1 MIEEKKFISKQNFE
15 KIYNGILDNT
25 FPWYYTPY
33 STSYKYPFFAHT
45 LKPRNGQKNSLVYDF
60 FIDIVDSFCQVHNIK
75 YTEISRACLNLVT
88 YHSDRCTDF
97 HVDHD
102 FAHKVFLIYLT
113 DGETLIKKDG
123 KEISKKCEQGT
134 VLCFDGLLQHAG
146 TFPKEGERRVV
157 CVVTVKVEEKKRSQ
171 VEILNYFN
179 NIVKDIKF
187 KNHCIGVYNHL
198 KKMGCSDDLCNAGL
212 FHSFY
217 GTEFFNPKLEVDRLK
232 LVDIIGYKAEQIVYD
247 FCQLKDRD
255 EFLLKNIHNNKDLFF
270 INLANLLDL
279 NIEKYVPRYLK
290 TYERF
295 NYWSNV
301 WKENNLPWDI
311 KTHDINLENF
321 LNTFNIKNGKVL
333 ELGCGFGYDTKF
345 LDESGFDVTGLDISK
360 NAIDI
365 AKKNNSL
372 NVKFKCID
380 FFNYDTENNFDLIYD
395 RACLHGDFEPIE
407 EYFLKCSS
415 LLKNGG
421 HLCVI
426 TGCRSDNHKFV
437 FEQSQ
442 TNFVTNMNIEDI
454 KKHANKYFNNVTI
467 NEVEFKQGQSYE
479 DGMGYMITGTKK

>member
-1 MIEEKKFISKQNFE
+1 
-15 KIYNGILDNT
+15 
-25 FPWYYTPY
+25 
-33 STSYKYPFFAHT
+33 
-45 LKPRNGQKNSLVYDF
+45 
-60 FIDIVDSFCQVHNIK
+60 
-75 YTEISRACLNLVT
+75 
-88 YHSDRCTDF
+88 
-97 HVDHD
+97 
-102 FAHKVFLIYLT
+102 
-113 DGETLIKKDG
+113 
-123 KEISKKCEQGT
+123 
-134 VLCFDGLLQHAG
+134 
-146 TFPKEGERRVV
+146 
-157 CVVTVKVEEKKRSQ
+157 
-171 VEILNYFN
+171 
-179 NIVKDIKF
+179 
-187 KNHCIGVYNHL
+187 
-198 KKMGCSDDLCNAGL
+198 MGCSDDLCNAGL

-217 GTEFFNPKLEVDRLK
+217 GTEFFDPKLEVDRLK

-255 EFLLKNIHNNKDLFF
+255 EFLLKNIHNNKNLFF

-279 NIEKYVPRYLK
+279 NIKKYVNRYLK
-290 TYERF
+290 TYERY

-321 LNTFNIKNGKVL
+321 LNTFNIKKGKVL
-333 ELGCGFGYDTKF
+333 EIGCGFGYDTKF
-345 LDESGFDVTGLDISK
+345 LYELGFDVTGLDISK

-365 AKKNNSL
+365 AKKNNSQ

-380 FFNYDTENNFDLIYD
+380 FFNYDTENDFDFIYD

-415 LLKNGG
+415 LLKSGG

-426 TGCRSDNHKFV
+426 TGCKSDNHKFV

-454 KKHANKYFNNVTI
+454 KEHANKYFNNI
-467 NEVEFKQGQSYE
+467 KIDQVEFKQGQSYE